1 MARPRLGVVLPNY
14 GEASSPAAIRRIAAA
29 AEELGFESV
38 WATEHIVVGPEGADR
53 YGRTYD
59 PFATLSW
66 IAGWTERIELGTSIV
81 LLPLHSP
88 HHVAKQVATLG
99 ALAGRRVHLGIGVGW
114 HEDEFRFLGAEFA
127 GRGRRAD
134 EGIALMRALWAG
146 ESSFDRHL
154 LAVRRR
160 DLRAAP
166 AGAAGDLDRRRP
178 GARSIRRALELGDVW
193 HPTST
198 VEPAFVRAALAAHPG
213 LRVVP
218 RTTPERVEEF
228 LELGAEGA
236 VVAFDDVGAMR
247 TFAARH
253 R

>member
-146 ESSFDRHL
+146 ESSFAGTYWQFAD
-154 LAVRRR
+154 ATF
-160 DLRAAP
+160 AP
-166 AGAAGDLDRRRP
+166 LPPAQPEIWIGGAA
-178 GARSIRRALELGDVW
+178 ARSIRRAVELGDVW

>member
-146 ESSFDRHL
+146 ESSFAGTYWRFAD
-154 LAVRRR
+154 ATF
-160 DLRAAP
+160 AP
-166 AGAAGDLDRRRP
+166 LPPAQPEIWIGGA